1 MTVTKDLLLTEAEV
15 LLRTR
20 GYAAFSYAD
29 LSMRVGIRKAS
40 IHHHFATKEE
50 LGSVLI
56 DNYLVRFED
65 ALQAILAEESKAKI
79 RLERYAHFFVTS
91 MIDGMLPLCGALS
104 AEMSVLPQSIQERV
118 HRFFRLHLNW
128 LEEVIRA
135 GVAAKELRADVEADT
150 TAMLILSTLEG
161 ASFVAWAI
169 DDARQIAPAVVQLIA
184 SLERPKADS

>member
-1 MTVTKDLLLTEAEV
+1 MTKDLLLTEAEA

-29 LSMRVGIRKAS
+29 LSSRVGIRKAS

-50 LGSVLI
+50 LGGVLI

-65 ALQAILAEESKAKI
+65 ALKSIFAQESKAKA
-79 RLERYAHFFVTS
+79 RLERYAEFFITS

-118 HRFFRLHLNW
+118 HRFFRLHLDW
-128 LEEVIRA
+128 LEEVIRV
-135 GVAAKELRADVEADT
+135 GVTAKELRADVNANT

-161 ASFVAWAI
+161 ASFVAWAT
-169 DDARQIAPAVVQLIA
+169 DDASQIAPAIGQLIA
-184 SLERPKADS
+184 SLKC

>member
-1 MTVTKDLLLTEAEV
+1 MVLTKDLLLTEAEA

-29 LSMRVGIRKAS
+29 LSTRVGIRKAS
-40 IHHHFATKEE
+40 IHHHFATKED
-50 LGSVLI
+50 LGGVLI
-56 DNYLVRFED
+56 DNYLVRFEE
-65 ALQAILAEESKAKI
+65 ALKAILAEESKAKA
-79 RLERYAHFFVTS
+79 RLQRYADFFVTS

-118 HRFFRLHLNW
+118 ERFFRLHLDW

-135 GVAAKELRADVEADT
+135 GVTAKELRADVNANI
-150 TAMLILSTLEG
+150 TAMLTLSTLEG

-169 DDARQIAPAVVQLIA
+169 DEASQIAPAIGQLIA
-184 SLERPKADS
+184 TLER

>member
-1 MTVTKDLLLTEAEV
+1 MTLTKDLLLAEAEA

-29 LSMRVGIRKAS
+29 LSTRVGIRKAS
-40 IHHHFATKEE
+40 IHHHFATKED
-50 LGSVLI
+50 LGGVLI
-56 DNYLVRFED
+56 DNYLVRFEE
-65 ALQAILAEESKAKI
+65 ALKEILAQESKAEV

-104 AEMSVLPQSIQERV
+104 AEMAVLPQSIQERV
-118 HRFFRLHLNW
+118 HRFFRLHLDW
-128 LEEVIRA
+128 VEEVIRA
-135 GVAAKELRADVEADT
+135 GVATKELGADVDPGT

-169 DDARQIAPAVVQLIA
+169 DDASQIAPAVGQLIA
-184 SLERPKADS
+184 SLKR